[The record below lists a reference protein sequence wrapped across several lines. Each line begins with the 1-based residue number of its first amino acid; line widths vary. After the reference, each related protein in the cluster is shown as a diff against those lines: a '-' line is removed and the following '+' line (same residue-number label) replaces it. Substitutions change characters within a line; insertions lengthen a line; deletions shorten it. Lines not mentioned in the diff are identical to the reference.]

1 MRPVISRIHHVT
13 ALASDRQRIAG
24 VDLTRIAM
32 QNQIN
37 NLAKAVGIGTMTDC
51 DIIWSVVSKSV
62 YQLNAT
68 CR

>member
-1 MRPVISRIHHVT
+1 MRPVISGIHHVT

-37 NLAKAVGIGTMTDC
+37 NLVKTVSIGGC
-51 DIIWSVVSKSV
+51 DSRDIV
-62 YQLNAT
+62 
-68 CR
+68 

>member
-1 MRPVISRIHHVT
+1 MRPVISGIHHVS

-37 NLAKAVGIGTMTDC
+37 NLAKAVGIGTITAATLFGA
-51 DIIWSVVSKSV
+51 S
-62 YQLNAT
+62 YQSQFIN
-68 CR
+68 